1 MDNAVIEMKEPSER
15 GLNFFSNE
23 LILFM
28 VKIRGLTEEGIK
40 SNYRWPDFQQGE
52 GRLTC

>member
-15 GLNFFSNE
+15 GLNFFGNE
-23 LILFM
+23 LILFI
-28 VKIRGLTEEGIK
+28 VKIGRLTEEEIK
-40 SNYRWPDFQQGE
+40 SNYRWLDFQQGE

>member
-15 GLNFFSNE
+15 GSVFFGHE

-28 VKIRGLTEEGIK
+28 VEIRRLTKEGIK
-40 SNYRWPDFQQGE
+40 SHY
-52 GRLTC
+52 